1 MAKLTILIAED
12 DKRMQMVYDTG
23 LPSAVFEKHFA
34 ENGKEALEIYN
45 SLHPDIIVLDILMP
59 VMSGYDALRK
69 IREELEDT
77 STAIIMAT
85 SKAGEED
92 VMACIRH
99 GIQGYVLKP
108 FKWTE
113 IADRILKYY
122 GKVSPENARIA
133 VELQGLPGGEE

>member
-1 MAKLTILIAED
+1 MDKLTILIAED
-12 DKRMQMVYDTG
+12 DRRMQMVYDTG

-34 ENGKEALEIYN
+34 ENGEEALEIYN

-59 VMSGYDALRK
+59 VMSGYDTLRT

-85 SKAGEED
+85 SKAGKED
-92 VMACIRH
+92 VMACIKH
-99 GIQGYVLKP
+99 GIQGYILKP

-113 IADRILKYY
+113 IADRILGYY
-122 GKVSPENARIA
+122 RKVSPENARIA
-133 VELQGLPGGEE
+133 AELFGVPEEEK